1 MSEDNLQETLDFGDS
16 YYNYDCLM
24 KDIPKLNVE
33 LIKNNCPHIYNPPFL
48 CMFDMPDDIEN
59 LD

>member
-33 LIKNNCPHIYNPPFL
+33 
-48 CMFDMPDDIEN
+48 
-59 LD
+59 